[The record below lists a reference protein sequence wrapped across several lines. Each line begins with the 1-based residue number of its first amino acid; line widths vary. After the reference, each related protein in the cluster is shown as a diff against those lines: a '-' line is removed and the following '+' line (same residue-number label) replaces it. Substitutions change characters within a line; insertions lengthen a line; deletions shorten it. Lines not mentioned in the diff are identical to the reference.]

1 MGALS
6 LIVVINL
13 LNSTVCLFITVL
25 LIEMSLVT
33 VDLDVTVQ
41 KQGHHVHATNQLEHI
56 CKLNIDQDPLFVR
69 ATGIICTLGPA
80 SREVPKI
87 KQMIQCGMN
96 VARLNFS
103 HGTHEYHAE
112 TIKNVRQAVEE
123 LNKESEWKYNI
134 AIALDTKGPEI
145 RTGLIKGSATGEV
158 NLVAGNKIK
167 LTLDPA
173 NREKCD
179 ETLLYADY
187 ANMPKVIKKGGLI
200 YIDDGLIS
208 LKADEIGADFVECTI
223 LNGGALGSSK
233 GVNLPKAEVDLPAVS
248 EKDKNDFMFGI
259 EQDVDMI
266 FASFIRKKEDLA
278 DIRQILGDKGAHI
291 KIISKLE
298 NEEGVAKFDEILE
311 ASDGIMVA
319 RGDLGIEI
327 PTEKV
332 FIAQKMMIGRCSKA
346 KKPVIC
352 ATQMLESMIKNPR
365 PTRAESSDVA
375 NAVLDGADCV
385 MLSGETAKGK
395 YPLEAVQIMHKIAR
409 EAESAFFHDSLFD
422 SLRKGLKTPIDRDVS
437 VAISTVEASIN
448 CGASAIIVLT
458 TTGKSAH
465 LISAFRPKCPILAVT
480 RDARVARQAHLHRGI
495 FPIYYKTGRA
505 SDWSE
510 DMDQRIQ
517 MAINLGK
524 ARQFLKKGDSIICV
538 TGWKKG
544 AGFTNTM
551 RIVPVE

>member
-1 MGALS
+1 M
-6 LIVVINL
+6 
-13 LNSTVCLFITVL
+13 
-25 LIEMSLVT
+25 
-33 VDLDVTVQ
+33 
-41 KQGHHVHATNQLEHI
+41 
-56 CKLNIDQDPLFVR
+56 
-69 ATGIICTLGPA
+69 
-80 SREVPKI
+80 
-87 KQMIQCGMN
+87 
-96 VARLNFS
+96 
-103 HGTHEYHAE
+103 
-112 TIKNVRQAVEE
+112 
-123 LNKESEWKYNI
+123 
-134 AIALDTKGPEI
+134 
-145 RTGLIKGSATGEV
+145 
-158 NLVAGNKIK
+158 
-167 LTLDPA
+167 DPA

-187 ANMPKVIKKGGLI
+187 KNLPKVVFKGGLV

-208 LKADEIGADFVECTI
+208 LQVDETGADFVNCTI

-248 EKDKNDFMFGI
+248 EKDKSDFVFGM

-266 FASFIRKKEDLA
+266 FASFIRKKQDLV
-278 DIRQILGDKGAHI
+278 DIRNILGEKGAHI

-365 PTRAESSDVA
+365 PTRAEASDVA

-395 YPLEAVQIMHKIAR
+395 YPLEAVQVMHKVAR
-409 EAESAFFHDSLFD
+409 EAESAFYHDVLFD
-422 SLRKGLKTPIDRDVS
+422 SLRKAFVYPIDRDVS

-465 LISAFRPKCPILAVT
+465 LISAFRPHCPILAVT

-495 FPIYYKTGRA
+495 FPIYYPSSRA
-505 SDWSE
+505 ADWSE

-517 MAINLGK
+517 EAIKLAKG
-524 ARQFLKKGDSIICV
+524 RQFIKKGDSIICV

-551 RIVPVE
+551 RIIPVD